1 MGKTLLRAD
10 RKYLAEFIIIQ
21 SPLLW
26 QGRTPEYSDPKFIRK
41 LRVARGS
48 PVVST
53 IDKKSRRL
61 EAYIRSSCQQDRE
74 PPPLVRQP

>member
-1 MGKTLLRAD
+1 MATLLRTD

-26 QGRTPEYSDPKFIRK
+26 QGRTPECSGPKFIQK

-48 PVVST
+48 SVVST
-53 IDKKSRRL
+53 MDKKSQRL
-61 EAYIRSSCQQDRE
+61 AAYIRSSRHQDRE